1 MSILIGNDTRV
12 LVQGITGN
20 EGKFHTQQML
30 EYGTQIV
37 AGVTPGKGGQ
47 AVEGVPVFDTVAEA
61 VAQTG
66 ANASI
71 IFVPPAFSADAILEA
86 ADGGIE
92 LIVCLTEGIPVNDM
106 LAIRKHLDSVGVKLV
121 GPNTPGL
128 ISPGRSKL
136 GVMAGYIHEPGH
148 IGILSRS
155 GTLTY
160 EVVQQLTSL
169 GIGQSTCVG
178 IGGDP
183 IIGLSFSDLLLL
195 FEQDPDTHGIILI
208 GEIGGSAEEEA
219 AQVIAEHITKP
230 VVAFIAGQTA
240 PPGRRMGHAGAIIS
254 GGSGTASAKIQ
265 ALRAAGVQV
274 AESPAEIG
282 TLMAE
287 TITTS

>member
-20 EGKFHTQQML
+20 EGRFHTQQML

-47 AVEGVPVFDTVAEA
+47 DVKGIPVFDTVSEA
-61 VAQTG
+61 AAKIG

-71 IFVPPAFSADAILEA
+71 IFVPSAFSADAILEA
-86 ADGGIE
+86 ADAGIE
-92 LIVCLTEGIPVNDM
+92 LVVCLTEGIPVNDM
-106 LAIRKHLDSVGVKLV
+106 LAIRKHLDVEGVRLI

-128 ISPGRSKL
+128 ISPGKCKL
-136 GVMAGYIHEPGH
+136 GVMVGYIHQPGP

-160 EVVQQLTSL
+160 EVVHQLTSL

-178 IGGDP
+178 IGGDQ
-183 IIGLSFSDLLLL
+183 IIGLSFSELLPM
-195 FEQDPDTHGIILI
+195 FEADPDTKGIILI

-219 AQVIAEHITKP
+219 AELIAESINKP
-230 VVAFIAGQTA
+230 VIAFIAGQTA

-254 GGSGTASAKIQ
+254 GGSGAAAAKIEV
-265 ALRAAGVQV
+265 LRRAGVNI

-282 TLMAE
+282 ALMAE
-287 TITTS
+287 KLPR